1 MCLAVPGC
9 LVERESR
16 DGLLLGTVDFGG
28 VCRSICLETLP
39 EARVGDW
46 LLVHAGIALQKL
58 EPDDA
63 HERRA
68 ILAGQADEP

>member
-9 LVERESR
+9 LVERETR
-16 DGLLLGTVDFGG
+16 EGLLLGTVDFGD
-28 VCRSICLETLP
+28 VRRSICLETLP

-58 EPDDA
+58 DPDDA

-68 ILAGQADEP
+68 ILAGEAGGP